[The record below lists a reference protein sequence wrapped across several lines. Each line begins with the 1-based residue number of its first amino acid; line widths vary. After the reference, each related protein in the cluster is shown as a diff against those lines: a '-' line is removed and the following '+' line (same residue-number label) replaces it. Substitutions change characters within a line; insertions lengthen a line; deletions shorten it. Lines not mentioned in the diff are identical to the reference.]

1 MTFMEIAKKILAIK
15 HYLLSFLIFNN
26 VFSGTQHHC
35 ITPYIAFMS
44 SPHTDARQPLHA
56 CRPGVAVTS
65 HCGRRF
71 MAAWMLWMACVL
83 MPLAAGAAL
92 PQTGALGALRAGMG
106 SSGSSSNEEHQAA
119 IQTQLDAA
127 DAASKE
133 ADAFAQELDGLRAKV
148 RTQTTAQPTIQN
160 DEALAV
166 QLELWKERIPAN
178 ASQEVLERLLAEE
191 REAVAALK
199 ADMEKTAAD
208 QVNLVSQSSQV
219 DLPTLRQRVEQSAEP
234 VTAEPGEPQALTQ
247 ARQTRRSAEH
257 RRAMLELA
265 LRQEEQSTIETRQ
278 RLLDAQLQSQRHKLL
293 ERAPR
298 VTWLNQLIAERSR
311 QRLELQVRETADT
324 AAQVAQDGSADPAL
338 RELAQQNAT
347 LAAQILDYT
356 NRLALERQ
364 ALTADEYRR
373 DQLAAALRDTQAR
386 LRLGGTG
393 AAVGQWLWK
402 QWVALPTDTAV
413 KARRKDLQRRLTELR
428 LALFNSNEWRAQLN
442 GSAEAASTSAQR
454 ITLQSRQVALIDQL
468 QPVLLRRVTV
478 LEQTDEVLQS
488 ALRSSSELLNVMDKE
503 LLWFPSHRPMDRTWL
518 GEWSA
523 TLQGDSSATRT
534 SPWTTLHALGDS
546 MLRAPWDYG
555 AIALIVVLLLG
566 LRRRASRQLHA
577 IAQRVGNF
585 AQDHFGLSL
594 IALGWSLLYALPWSV
609 ATAGLGGLMQA
620 SEGAVLEPLG
630 RTLGQLSDFIFVA
643 TLLNAL
649 FRPSGLALAH
659 FGWEP
664 ERVQMLRH
672 LVRRATW
679 LIVPAELLGGLAF
692 FGHNDIAIS
701 TWGRL
706 SILVMSMGLAWMTWR
721 YLRRNALSGLQGFR
735 WSQWL
740 AALLL
745 FLLAVVVVGIA
756 MGYVYTATEVI
767 QALLSSFVFLAASE
781 VVVSLLRR
789 WLLLGERRLALR
801 RLREASTQGPVIT
814 SEAGKTTPPD
824 EARQMALVT
833 VSTQAHR
840 LLGLLQQVLV
850 ALSLIYS
857 WAQVLPALLR
867 FEGVVLWYTT
877 DTGADGLSHSAPVS
891 LMDVLLSVLILLLTF
906 SLTRNLPGLME
917 VVLSTSLR
925 ISNSARYTAATLA
938 RYVITIAGAISAFA
952 LLGLRW
958 GQLQWMAAAL
968 TVGLGFG
975 LQEIFANFVSGL
987 ILLVERPFRVGDVI
1001 TINTLDGTVTR
1012 IRTRATTVLDFDNK
1026 EIVIPNK
1033 TFITGQVTNWT
1044 LSDDVTRLV
1053 IDIAVAHGN
1062 DPAQVRDMLL
1072 AIASEHPQVL
1082 HDPAPNC
1089 WFMAL
1094 EGNGQKFE
1102 LRTYVGAVSDRLQ
1115 VRNDLNRSINE
1126 RLAAAGIAI
1135 AFPQMDVHV
1144 RDLPPEPAPPHGA

>member
-1 MTFMEIAKKILAIK
+1 
-15 HYLLSFLIFNN
+15 
-26 VFSGTQHHC
+26 
-35 ITPYIAFMS
+35 
-44 SPHTDARQPLHA
+44 
-56 CRPGVAVTS
+56 
-65 HCGRRF
+65 
-71 MAAWMLWMACVL
+71 MLWVACVL
-83 MPLAAGAAL
+83 MPPAAGAAL
-92 PQTGALGALRAGMG
+92 PQAGPLGGLQAGMG
-106 SSGSSSNEEHQAA
+106 SNGSGTNEERQAA

-127 DAASKE
+127 DAAGKE
-133 ADAFAQELDGLRAKV
+133 ADTFAQELDSLRAKV
-148 RTQTTAQPTIQN
+148 RTQVPAQPTAQN
-160 DEALAV
+160 EEDLSG
-166 QLELWKERIPAN
+166 QLERWKERIPAN

-199 ADMEKTAAD
+199 AGMEKTAAD
-208 QVNLVSQSSQV
+208 QVNLISQSSQA
-219 DLPTLRQRVEQSAEP
+219 DLPTLRQRVAQNAEP

-257 RRAMLELA
+257 RQATLELA
-265 LRQEEQSTIETRQ
+265 LRQEEQATIEIRQ
-278 RLLDAQLQSQRHKLL
+278 RLLDAQLQSQRRKLQ
-293 ERAPR
+293 ERTPR

-311 QRLELQVRETADT
+311 QRLEQQAREAADT
-324 AAQVAQDGSADPAL
+324 AAQLAQAGSADPAL
-338 RELAQQNAT
+338 RELAQQNAM

-356 NRLALERQ
+356 NRLAQERDT
-364 ALTADEYRR
+364 LTGDEYRR
-373 DQLAAALRDTQAR
+373 DQLATTLRDTQAR
-386 LRLGGTG
+386 LRLGGSG

-413 KARRKDLQRRLTELR
+413 KARRKDLQRRLAELR
-428 LALFNSNEWRAQLN
+428 LALFNSSEWRGRLN
-442 GSAEAASTSAQR
+442 GSAEAASASAQR
-454 ITLQSRQVALIDQL
+454 STLQNRQAMLIDQL

-488 ALRSSSELLNVMDKE
+488 ALRSSSELLKVMDKE
-503 LLWFPSHRPMDRTWL
+503 LLWFPSHRPMDGTWL

-523 TLQGDSSATRT
+523 TLQGEPSATRA
-534 SPWTTLHALGDS
+534 SPWAATRTLGASILH
-546 MLRAPWDYG
+546 APWDYG
-555 AIALIVVLLLG
+555 AIAVIVALLLG

-585 AQDHFGLSL
+585 AQDHFGLTL

-630 RTLGQLSDFIFVA
+630 RTLEQLSDFIFVA

-649 FRPSGLALAH
+649 FRPGGLALAH

-664 ERVQMLRH
+664 ERVQALRQ

-679 LIVPAELLGGLAF
+679 LIVPTELLGGLAF
-692 FGHNDIAIS
+692 FGHNDVAIS

-706 SILVMSMGLAWMTWR
+706 SILVMSLGLAWMTWR
-721 YLRRNALSGLQGFR
+721 YLRRSALPGQPGFR

-745 FLLAVVVVGIA
+745 VLLAVVVAGIA

-767 QALLSSFVFLAASE
+767 QALLSSFVLLAAAE
-781 VVVSLLRR
+781 VVVSLLKR

-801 RLREASTQGPVIT
+801 RLREVPAPSQVIASETGK
-814 SEAGKTTPPD
+814 AGPPD

-840 LLGLLQQVLV
+840 LLGLLQQVLL

-857 WAQVLPALLR
+857 WSQVLPALLR

-877 DTGADGLSHSAPVS
+877 DAGADGVSHSAPVS
-891 LMDVLLSVLILLLTF
+891 LMDALLSVLILLLTF

-917 VVLSTSLR
+917 VILSTSLR

-938 RYVITIAGAISAFA
+938 RYVITIAGAISACA

-958 GQLQWMAAAL
+958 SQLQWMAAAL

-1053 IDIAVAHGN
+1053 IDVAVAHGN
-1062 DPAQVRDMLL
+1062 DPAQVRDTLL
-1072 AIASEHPQVL
+1072 AVAGEHPQVL
-1082 HDPAPNC
+1082 RDPAPNC

-1102 LRTYVGAVSDRLQ
+1102 LRAYVGAVGDRLQ
-1115 VRNDLNRSINE
+1115 VRNDLNRRINE
-1126 RLAAAGIAI
+1126 RLTAAGIAI

-1144 RDLPPEPAPPHGA
+1144 RDLPAGPAAVPPHKA

>member
-1 MTFMEIAKKILAIK
+1 MT
-15 HYLLSFLIFNN
+15 
-26 VFSGTQHHC
+26 
-35 ITPYIAFMS
+35 
-44 SPHTDARQPLHA
+44 SPR
-56 CRPGVAVTS
+56 S
-65 HCGRRF
+65 WRF
-71 MAAWMLWMACVL
+71 AAAWVLWMACVL
-83 MPLAAGAAL
+83 MLLPLAAGAAL
-92 PQTGALGALRAGMG
+92 PQTGALGALQAGMG
-106 SSGSSSNEEHQAA
+106 SNGSSANEERQTA
-119 IQTQLDAA
+119 IQTQRDAA

-133 ADAFAQELDGLRAKV
+133 ADTFAQELDSLRAKV
-148 RTQTTAQPTIQN
+148 RAQAPAQPAVQN
-160 DEALAV
+160 DEELAD
-166 QLELWKERIPAN
+166 QLERWKERIPAN

-191 REAVAALK
+191 REAIAALK
-199 ADMEKTAAD
+199 TGMEKTAAD

-219 DLPTLRQRVEQSAEP
+219 DLATLRQRVEQSAEP

-247 ARQTRRSAEH
+247 ARQMRRSAEH

-278 RLLDAQLQSQRHKLL
+278 RLLDAQLQSQRRELL
-293 ERAPR
+293 ERTPR
-298 VTWLNQLIAERSR
+298 VNWLNQLIAERSR
-311 QRLELQVRETADT
+311 QRLEQQARETADT
-324 AAQVAQDGSADPAL
+324 AAQLAQAGSADPAL
-338 RELAQQNAT
+338 RELAQQNAV

-356 NRLALERQ
+356 NRLAQERDT
-364 ALTADEYRR
+364 LTSDEYRR
-373 DQLAAALRDTQAR
+373 DQLATALRDTQAR
-386 LRLGGTG
+386 LRLGGSG

-413 KARRKDLQRRLTELR
+413 KARRKDLQRRLAELR
-428 LALFNSNEWRAQLN
+428 LALFNSSEWRARLN
-442 GSAEAASTSAQR
+442 GSAVAASASAQR
-454 ITLQSRQVALIDQL
+454 ITLQNRQMVLVDQL
-468 QPVLLRRVTV
+468 QPVLLRRITV

-488 ALRSSSELLNVMDKE
+488 ALRSSSELLKVMDKE

-523 TLQGDSSATRT
+523 TLKDNPSVPHA
-534 SPWTTLHALGDS
+534 SPWATLRALGAS
-546 MLRAPWDYG
+546 MLHAPWDYG
-555 AIALIVVLLLG
+555 AIAVIVALLLG

-620 SEGAVLEPLG
+620 SETNGALEPLG

-649 FRPSGLALAH
+649 FRPGGLALAH

-664 ERVQMLRH
+664 ERVQALRQ
-672 LVRRATW
+672 LVRRTTW
-679 LIVPAELLGGLAF
+679 LIVPTELLGGLAF

-706 SILVMSMGLAWMTWR
+706 SILVMSLGLAWMTWR
-721 YLRRNALSGLQGFR
+721 YLRRSALPGQQGFR

-745 FLLAVVVVGIA
+745 VLLAVVVAGIA

-767 QALLSSFVFLAASE
+767 QALLSSFVFLAAAE
-781 VVVSLLRR
+781 VVVSLLKR

-801 RLREASTQGPVIT
+801 RLREAATQGPVVVAT
-814 SEAGKTTPPD
+814 DAGKAAPPD

-857 WAQVLPALLR
+857 WSQVLPALLR

-877 DTGADGLSHSAPVS
+877 DTGADGVSHSAPVS
-891 LMDVLLSVLILLLTF
+891 LMDALLSLLILLLTF

-917 VVLSTSLR
+917 VILSTSLR

-1082 HDPAPNC
+1082 RDPAPNC

-1102 LRTYVGAVSDRLQ
+1102 LRAYVGAVGDRLQ
-1115 VRNDLNRSINE
+1115 VRNDLNRHINE

-1144 RDLPPEPAPPHGA
+1144 RDLPPEPAP